1 MMDFLRPQRKL
12 TWRDS
17 PWWRATV
24 LALGSS
30 VLMIAVAYPL
40 IAGLTSQ
47 LSQLSELKVERLAMV
62 KELAQGS
69 LFLLPYLWTYYFALE
84 WINRPS
90 RKDLPPL
97 ILEHR
102 PR

>member
-17 PWWRATV
+17 PWGRATV
-24 LALGSS
+24 PARGAG

-40 IAGLTSQ
+40 IAWLTSQ
-47 LSQLSELKVERLAMV
+47 LSQLSELKVERLGMV
-62 KELAQGS
+62 EELARGS

-97 ILEHR
+97 MLERHSR
-102 PR
+102 